1 MELGVFNYSQ
11 DIAYV
16 AVGSQ
21 RVAHGEIVNFD
32 AMLVFDSLL
41 VTLSLE
47 FSIRALSSLQTSA

>member
-1 MELGVFNYSQ
+1 MS
-11 DIAYV
+11 YV

-21 RVAHGEIVNFD
+21 RVPQGGIDNFG
-32 AMLVFDSLL
+32 AGACVFDSLL